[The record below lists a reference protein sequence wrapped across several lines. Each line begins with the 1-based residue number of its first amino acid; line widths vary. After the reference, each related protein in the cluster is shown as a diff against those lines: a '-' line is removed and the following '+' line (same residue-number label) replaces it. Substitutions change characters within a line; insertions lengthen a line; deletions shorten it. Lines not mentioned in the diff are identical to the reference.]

1 MKRRTLIKSALL
13 ATLAGGVGYGGW
25 QAYRIFKTPDVADL
39 SNHLPL
45 INALAQTIIPRTP
58 DSPGAG
64 DANAAAHIV
73 RMVQL
78 ACDKKTQNSFVNG
91 LSDIANAAYSKFD
104 KAFENCSAEQQ
115 SQLLSEAEKSGKP
128 WKGSLG
134 KVQQKLLGN
143 SFFTT
148 LKELT
153 CEAWCT
159 SSEGMNQGLAY
170 DYVPGYFQ
178 GCIPLAPGQKSWA
191 TK

>member
-13 ATLAGGVGYGGW
+13 AAFAGAAGYGGW

-39 SNHLPL
+39 KNHLPL
-45 INALAQTIIPRTP
+45 INALAQTIIPKTA

-64 DANAAAHIV
+64 DVNAAAHIV
-73 RMVQL
+73 SMVQL

-91 LSDIANAAYSKFD
+91 LADIANAAHNRYN
-104 KAFENCSAEQQ
+104 KAFENCSPEQQ
-115 SQLLSEAEKSGKP
+115 AELLTEAQNSGRP

-148 LKELT
+148 LKELS

-170 DYVPGYFQ
+170 DYVPGSFQ
-178 GCIPLAPGQKSWA
+178 GCVPLAPGQKSWA